1 MMELK
6 KISILSVEFNVSL
19 TREEFPVLNEV
30 IENNLGLSGIIKR
43 WKETEVGN
51 YVHPVCQYK
60 NVEAKTCLF
69 CYGMI
74 PFPVRNLF
82 TDTDWSVWIKPS
94 KELFKV
100 SEVKFRSAEIG
111 VTDSYYQYNIRNW
124 VFGSKDRGSFGH
136 SDSLQKEADKFLR
149 KDVLHSVETLGADTG
164 EGVDTIVIGINQ
176 GNRNGNESDPL
187 TFYDIEFVS
196 NVVFPGFFSIGG
208 GSDVGFGVISLK
220 HTRSIVQSKRG
231 TIMSGR

>member
-1 MMELK
+1 M
-6 KISILSVEFNVSL
+6 EFNVSL

-82 TDTDWSVWIKPS
+82 TDTDWYVWIRPR

-111 VTDSYYQYNIRNW
+111 VTDSYYQYNIRDW

-149 KDVLHSVETLGADTG
+149 RDVLHGLEILGADTS
-164 EGVDTIVIGINQ
+164 EGVDTIVVDIYQ
-176 GNRNGNESDPL
+176 GNRTGGDESDSL

-220 HTRSIVQSKRG
+220 KNT
-231 TIMSGR
+231 